1 MVSAAQDVGYNF
13 SLEAT
18 LNACMEMSP
27 PVLADSLVFAGDT
40 VMMDGPF
47 TVNSMG
53 NFLVCAGDTLLLI
66 VMSPYTVN
74 IQWFNNSTPLQG
86 QTNDTLIVTYTGN
99 YTVQGSP
106 AICPN
111 YIANPG
117 VVMSYT
123 FYNCSVSEN
132 EIPDANEISLRPV
145 PANDVLV
152 IRQNKFNVNTPFE
165 FMMYK
170 VALCRQEL
178 LPEHL
183 QKFR

>member
-1 MVSAAQDVGYNF
+1 
-13 SLEAT
+13 
-18 LNACMEMSP
+18 
-27 PVLADSLVFAGDT
+27 
-40 VMMDGPF
+40 
-47 TVNSMG
+47 
-53 NFLVCAGDTLLLI
+53 
-66 VMSPYTVN
+66 
-74 IQWFNNSTPLQG
+74 
-86 QTNDTLIVTYTGN
+86 
-99 YTVQGSP
+99 
-106 AICPN
+106 
-111 YIANPG
+111 
-117 VVMSYT
+117 VMSYT